1 MWLWSRGLSRGLL
14 RSQGVM
20 ARPLQPTRGRKS
32 RTDPPARSK
41 AERRRVPT
49 LVCPR
54 ELLVLRERYSQYTAI
69 VGALRGEFKEA
80 MLRQRYEEEVGSL
93 AEERK
98 RAETEEHRYLMA
110 MNDAE
115 NQRLRGLREERL
127 RQEAEEE
134 LRQKMDI
141 MLRRE
146 EKREV
151 FLQERVQEILKL
163 QEEVKN
169 FITLENVDQR
179 IEAALD
185 NPQNYNFAIDQDGRV
200 VKRTV
205 KQ

>member
-1 MWLWSRGLSRGLL
+1 MWLWSRGLPRALL
-14 RSQGVM
+14 RSQAEMV
-20 ARPLQPTRGRKS
+20 RPFQPTRGRKS

-54 ELLVLRERYSQYTAI
+54 ELLVLQDRYSQYTAI

-80 MLRQRYEEEVGSL
+80 MLRQRYEEEMGSL
-93 AEERK
+93 AEERN
-98 RAETEEHRYLMA
+98 RAETEEYRHLMA

-115 NQRLRGLREERL
+115 NQRLHSLRMERL
-127 RQEAEEE
+127 KHEAEEE
-134 LRQKMDI
+134 LRQKLGI

-146 EKREV
+146 EKREE
-151 FLQERVQEILKL
+151 FLQERVEEILKL

-185 NPQNYNFAIDQDGRV
+185 NPQNYNFAIDRDGRV